1 MTANVLAPPGASADG
16 PERSRTNRR
25 FLVSSR
31 RPMERFQMQQP
42 NGADDTAEI
51 NALRS
56 NDDWSAMNQSVC
68 LSASDLAPLWA
79 SFVALAKQL
88 LIWFQCT
95 WFLSLSD
102 RYPRLRFS
110 SSSRQTDRQTE
121 DWVPTS
127 AFQHTN

>member
-1 MTANVLAPPGASADG
+1 
-16 PERSRTNRR
+16 
-25 FLVSSR
+25 
-31 RPMERFQMQQP
+31 MERFQMQQQ
-42 NGADDTAEI
+42 NGADDSAEI

-68 LSASDLAPLWA
+68 LSVSVAALGA
-79 SFVALAKQL
+79 SFFALAKQL

-110 SSSRQTDRQTE
+110 SGSGQ
-121 DWVPTS
+121 
-127 AFQHTN
+127 